1 MAYLPPVFS
10 VPRARIRKV
19 RLLFIPSESRPRGGE
34 AKDLRL
40 LFRRGPPETSG
51 LPVNGQDAA

>member
-1 MAYLPPVFS
+1 